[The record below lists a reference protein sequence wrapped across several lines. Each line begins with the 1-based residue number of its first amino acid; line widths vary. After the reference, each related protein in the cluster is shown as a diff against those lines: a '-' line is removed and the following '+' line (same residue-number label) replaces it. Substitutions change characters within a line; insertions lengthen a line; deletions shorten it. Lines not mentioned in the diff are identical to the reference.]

1 MNKINKK
8 EPDDTKIKQTESY
21 TNCFA
26 RAASAM
32 SMLHGHGRL
41 LDYST
46 VVEQLMLSSD
56 RVNDG
61 NIQEIEDMLMT
72 QAKMLDHVFYDAL
85 EQLSSLRM
93 INHIEVYSN
102 LAFRAQ
108 SQCRKTLS
116 TLAELKHPRRVM
128 FVKQQNNTVN
138 QQINNSLENGNSG
151 KIKNV
156 ANELLKDINHEALDS
171 RGAPTTIRANKEMEA
186 LEISRG

>member
-1 MNKINKK
+1 MNKNDKK
-8 EPDDTKIKQTESY
+8 EADDKKIKLAESY
-21 TNCFA
+21 TNCFK

-32 SMLHGHGRL
+32 SMLHGHGGL

-46 VVEQLMLSSD
+46 VAQQLMLSSD
-56 RVNDG
+56 KINNG
-61 NIQEIEDMLMT
+61 NIQEIEAMLMT
-72 QAKMLDHVFYDAL
+72 QAKILDYVFYDAL
-85 EQLSSLRM
+85 EQLSSLKM

-102 LAFRAQ
+102 IAFRAQ

-138 QQINNSLENGNSG
+138 QQINNSLENRNFE

-156 ANELLKDINHEALDS
+156 ANELLSKVNHEALDS
-171 RGAPTTIRANKEMEA
+171 KGTPTTIRANKEMEA

>member
-8 EPDDTKIKQTESY
+8 EPSDKKTKQAESI

-41 LDYST
+41 LDCST
-46 VVEQLMLSSD
+46 VAEQLMLSSD
-56 RVNDG
+56 RINDG
-61 NIQEIEDMLMT
+61 NIQEVEDMLMT
-72 QAKMLDHVFYDAL
+72 QAKILDHIFYDAL

-93 INHIEVYSN
+93 ISHIEVYSN

-138 QQINNSLENGNSG
+138 QQINHSLENGNSE

-156 ANELLKDINHEALDS
+156 ANELLKEVNHEALDS
-171 RGAPTTIRANKEMEA
+171 RGASATIRANKEMEA